1 MNIYEFLQRT
11 EGRLRKASFS
21 NDFVLQGK
29 ENHLE
34 FTASDN
40 LYNIRVE
47 ENMVFATYSRVVRT
61 IDNAIAFEVVYDCI
75 SYMNDK
81 QIHTNDEVKNVIL
94 SNPKEYVKYMAAE
107 AALII
112 ANLAKA
118 AGFPPLITASEFV
131 D

>member
-61 IDNAIAFEVVYDCI
+61 IDNAIAFEVVYD
-75 SYMNDK
+75 
-81 QIHTNDEVKNVIL
+81 
-94 SNPKEYVKYMAAE
+94 
-107 AALII
+107 
-112 ANLAKA
+112 
-118 AGFPPLITASEFV
+118 
-131 D
+131 